1 MSLLNRIFGKKVQKD
16 YGPSILKRK
25 EEQSVIIWF
34 FHYEYEELD
43 ELIDLELRLDK
54 IVTES
59 GLGRCDGNEIN
70 CDGPDGSLYFYGPS
84 AEKIF
89 IAIKPILQQTDF
101 MRGAVASLT
110 FGSGKNAKMIEVAI

>member
-1 MSLLNRIFGKKVQKD
+1 MSLLNRIFGKKVDRK
-16 YGPSILKRK
+16 YGESIFKKR

-43 ELIDLELRLDK
+43 ELIDLEFRLDK
-54 IVTES
+54 LVTEN

-70 CDGPDGSLYFYGPS
+70 CDGTDGSLYFYGPS

-89 IAIKPILQQTDF
+89 LAIKPTLQETDF
-101 MRGAVASLT
+101 MRGAIASLT
-110 FGSGKNAKMIEVAI
+110 FGSSKNAKMIEVEI